1 MGQSKR
7 SSHTVYSEI
16 QSIPSSHT
24 VYSVIQP
31 SSYTMTGDQINSSAS
46 KYLEFWFKKCT
57 KIEEYHG
64 IAGIY
69 QRTMDDS
76 WTKEPLEVIQGR
88 KNRGWVVKESSG
100 RIVMFHPSELSI
112 PPRKGWFYRG
122 SESEWIYLKDL
133 RVGEVGQ
140 GEKSEALDSECSLCR
155 EMSGSWDEEA
165 SRKSAE
171 SMLLDWIC
179 DSHVIANTGAI
190 QVKPLPRSKYY
201 TYANYDD

>member
-1 MGQSKR
+1 MATHQR
-7 SSHTVYSEI
+7 
-16 QSIPSSHT
+16 
-24 VYSVIQP
+24 
-31 SSYTMTGDQINSSAS
+31 NSSSA

-76 WTKEPLEVIQGR
+76 WTKEPLEVIEGR
-88 KNRGWVVKESSG
+88 KNRGWIVKESSG
-100 RIVMFHPSELSI
+100 RIVMFHPSELSV

-122 SESEWIYLKDL
+122 SQSEWMYLKDL
-133 RVGEVGQ
+133 RVGVVGLAHQ
-140 GEKSEALDSECSLCR
+140 DFESEILDSECSLCR
-155 EMSGSWDEEA
+155 EITGQFDDPELIK
-165 SRKSAE
+165 KSTE

-190 QVKPLPRSKYY
+190 AIKQPARSNKYY
-201 TYANYDD
+201 TYVNNVN

>member
-1 MGQSKR
+1 MGSQNAA
-7 SSHTVYSEI
+7 VI
-16 QSIPSSHT
+16 QCTQRFSQFPAVTQFTKSNLSSHT

-88 KNRGWVVKESSG
+88 KN
-100 RIVMFHPSELSI
+100 
-112 PPRKGWFYRG
+112 
-122 SESEWIYLKDL
+122 
-133 RVGEVGQ
+133 
-140 GEKSEALDSECSLCR
+140 
-155 EMSGSWDEEA
+155 
-165 SRKSAE
+165 
-171 SMLLDWIC
+171 
-179 DSHVIANTGAI
+179 
-190 QVKPLPRSKYY
+190 
-201 TYANYDD
+201 